1 MVEHLQPDWT
11 ITKALDY
18 LSDLYPQD
26 RKSALDA
33 LRLAAR
39 QARVRITGCRCKW
52 ANFDAIEIGEREVI
66 RGIAWVDLAFEVRSS
81 DWAAVQRHSS
91 TMLPLPTML
100 PPVVA
105 KLLVGKQEAH
115 APSWW
120 SEFAKSRAAE
130 GWCHLRIY
138 RVDLLSAF
146 PKPDQAANL
155 ARFARAVAPP
165 VPASTLSDKRATLP
179 AVCPEPEG
187 TAIEAKR
194 QADTIATPEPQQ
206 SAKSPVKPAS
216 AVRLCD
222 TENSGS
228 EQIRPRD
235 QKKAETAKR
244 NQEILKEAAQH
255 GLDNKTAAAQKIAR
269 SRKMKVPTV
278 YRIITSEARKNNG
291 RNS

>member
-130 GWCHLRIY
+130 GRWGQMKHQCGGMSASVRIGGQ
-138 RVDLLSAF
+138 VWQVECFHPL
-146 PKPDQAANL
+146 
-155 ARFARAVAPP
+155 
-165 VPASTLSDKRATLP
+165 
-179 AVCPEPEG
+179 G
-187 TAIEAKR
+187 
-194 QADTIATPEPQQ
+194 
-206 SAKSPVKPAS
+206 
-216 AVRLCD
+216 
-222 TENSGS
+222 G
-228 EQIRPRD
+228 
-235 QKKAETAKR
+235 
-244 NQEILKEAAQH
+244 
-255 GLDNKTAAAQKIAR
+255 
-269 SRKMKVPTV
+269 
-278 YRIITSEARKNNG
+278 
-291 RNS
+291 